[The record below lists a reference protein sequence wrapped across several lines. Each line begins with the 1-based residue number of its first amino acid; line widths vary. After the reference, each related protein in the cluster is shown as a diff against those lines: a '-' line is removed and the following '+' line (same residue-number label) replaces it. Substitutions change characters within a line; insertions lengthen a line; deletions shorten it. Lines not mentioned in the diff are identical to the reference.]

1 MRQKKRSNLYSISG
15 LAKPVAKQL
24 IVRSAFIVTGS

>member
-1 MRQKKRSNLYSISG
+1 MRQKKRSNVCSISG